1 MCSSDLGILSQDI
14 VGDIEIVGFNKIQV
28 RKFNKA
34 GTEGFA
40 PRKNTPPLS
49 SISGQGPPC
58 SGIYPIM
65 SSLPI
70 PRQFTAK
77 TISAEKGWNGPP
89 ALPCYNLRTPR
100 LGRRAERREAPG
112 GAGSPKKSTSCLTS

>member
-1 MCSSDLGILSQDI
+1 
-14 VGDIEIVGFNKIQV
+14 
-28 RKFNKA
+28 
-34 GTEGFA
+34 
-40 PRKNTPPLS
+40 
-49 SISGQGPPC
+49 
-58 SGIYPIM
+58 M

-100 LGRRAERREAPG
+100 LGRRAERREAPE
-112 GAGSPKKSTSCLTS
+112 GAGSPKESAWGSGGETDEAPGEATKRPVPLTTFAGSPLKVPAPLSRDRTARKRSERLTEGFPRSSPKP

>member
-1 MCSSDLGILSQDI
+1 
-14 VGDIEIVGFNKIQV
+14 
-28 RKFNKA
+28 
-34 GTEGFA
+34 
-40 PRKNTPPLS
+40 
-49 SISGQGPPC
+49 
-58 SGIYPIM
+58 M

-100 LGRRAERREAPG
+100 LGRRAERREAPE
-112 GAGSPKKSTSCLTS
+112 GAGQSEEINQLPHQLSGSLRGFIGEAS